1 MSKLLEFVLSV
12 CATILRGYT
21 LSIMWGWFIV
31 TTFAI
36 VPISVPAAIGI
47 NILAALFTKTPKRV
61 DMDKA
66 REDDV
71 MFNIITS
78 MLWSVLALAIGYV
91 VTKFM

>member
-1 MSKLLEFVLSV
+1 MDNFIKFVLSI

-47 NILAALFTKTPKRV
+47 NILAALFTKTPKRI
-61 DMDKA
+61 DKDKS

-71 MFNIITS
+71 MYNIIVS
-78 MLWSVLALAIGYV
+78 MLWSVIALAVGYA

>member
-1 MSKLLEFVLSV
+1 MSKLLEFVLSI

-47 NILAALFTKTPKRV
+47 NILAALFTKTPKRI
-61 DMDKA
+61 DKDNV

-71 MFNIITS
+71 MYGIVVSI
-78 MLWSVLALAIGYV
+78 LWSVLALAVGYV